1 MGKQD
6 GIPKFSF
13 FVFNMGCPPLAYI
26 MGVRYM
32 GSGAKVMLA
41 IGYGYGYSLFDFAI
55 DYCHGYWLLLI
66 AIHYSILLLTIVMA
80 IGYC

>member
-1 MGKQD
+1 LGKQD

-26 MGVRYM
+26 MGARYM

-41 IGYGYGYSLFDFAI
+41 IGCGYSLFDFAI
-55 DYCHGYWLLLI
+55 DYCYG
-66 AIHYSILLLTIVMA
+66 
-80 IGYC
+80 